1 MDFSINIDTISTGLL
16 ILYFKESE
24 VEVVNFD
31 VFDSLKVVFILANS
45 EMQVNVVVFFRSDYP
60 FSLFHHCGLI

>member
-1 MDFSINIDTISTGLL
+1 MDFSINIDTISTGLP

-31 VFDSLKVVFILANS
+31 VFDSLKVVFIFKLANS
-45 EMQVNVVVFFRSDYP
+45 ADPDEMQVNAVVFFRSDY
-60 FSLFHHCGLI
+60 L

>member
-1 MDFSINIDTISTGLL
+1 MDFSINIDTISTGLP

-31 VFDSLKVVFILANS
+31 VFDSL
-45 EMQVNVVVFFRSDYP
+45 
-60 FSLFHHCGLI
+60 